1 MSDMGIYRQPTAR
14 NKNAGRRFCGLFA
27 GEYQED
33 DPRVGCELLDP
44 LFPLGLWKLAKVAA
58 VRLSM
63 SDMAMYRWLKVGSI
77 VTSTEKRKAS
87 GTPEACFIYQLEL

>member
-1 MSDMGIYRQPTAR
+1 MSDMAIYRQSTAW

-58 VRLSM
+58 VRLSTKL
-63 SDMAMYRWLKVGSI
+63 SRN
-77 VTSTEKRKAS
+77 S
-87 GTPEACFIYQLEL
+87 GLLTRQINRSYDCAY